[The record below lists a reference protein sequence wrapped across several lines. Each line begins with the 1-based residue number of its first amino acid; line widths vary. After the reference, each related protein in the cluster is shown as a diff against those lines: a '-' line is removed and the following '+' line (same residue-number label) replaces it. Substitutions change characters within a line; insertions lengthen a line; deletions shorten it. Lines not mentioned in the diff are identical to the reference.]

1 MTKEDMV
8 QSILSAVL
16 LALVAAAAGVFFQ
29 SKTIVICAVL
39 GAACCVCAPII
50 MHFHTDERSQTE
62 TKAKKKPLRKRIKI
76 PLLNFTLTNSRKEIG
91 NETIR

>member
-16 LALVAAAAGVFFQ
+16 LALVAIAAGVFFQ

-50 MHFHTDERSQTE
+50 MHFHTDE
-62 TKAKKKPLRKRIKI
+62 
-76 PLLNFTLTNSRKEIG
+76 
-91 NETIR
+91 